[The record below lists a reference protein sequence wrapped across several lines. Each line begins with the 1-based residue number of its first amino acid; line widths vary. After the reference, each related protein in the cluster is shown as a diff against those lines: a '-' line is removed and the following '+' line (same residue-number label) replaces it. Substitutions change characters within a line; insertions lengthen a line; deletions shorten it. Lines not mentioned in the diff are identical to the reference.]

1 MAGTSDVVL
10 DGVSKSFGRLRVLDG
25 VSLEVAKGEVVAL
38 IGPSGSGKSTLLRC
52 VNGLEAHDAGDVD
65 VLGFRAPRSDLPAT
79 RREAMWVPVRPRIGF
94 VFQAFHLYPHRTAL
108 GNVTLAPTVVR
119 REAPVEV
126 DARARALLA
135 RVGLADKVDA
145 MPSELSGGQ
154 RQRVAI
160 ARALAMDPDVLLF
173 DEPTSALDPETVGEV
188 LAVIRDLVREHART
202 ILLVTHELSFA
213 REAADRVAFLDGGR
227 IVELGPP
234 SQVLAKPAHPRT
246 REFLERMLGAS
257 SPPPSA

>member
-1 MAGTSDVVL
+1 VSAGPDVVL
-10 DGVSKSFGRLRVLDG
+10 EGVSKAFGPLRVLDR
-25 VSLEVAKGEVVAL
+25 VSLAVAKGEVVAL

-52 VNGLEAHDAGDVD
+52 VNGLEAHDEGEVD
-65 VLGFRAPRSDLPAT
+65 VLGFRAPRSGVPAA
-79 RREAMWVPVRPRIGF
+79 RREALWVPVRPRIGV

-108 GNVTLAPTVVR
+108 GNLTLAPTIVR
-119 REAPVEV
+119 RRDPAEAE
-126 DARARALLA
+126 ARGRALLA

-145 MPSELSGGQ
+145 RPSELSGGQ

-160 ARALAMDPDVLLF
+160 ARALAMDPEVLLF

-213 REAADRVAFLDGGR
+213 REAADRVAFLDAGR
-227 IVELGPP
+227 IVEIGPP
-234 SQVLAKPAHPRT
+234 SQVLERPAHPRT
-246 REFLERMLGAS
+246 REFLERMLNAARPRS
-257 SPPPSA
+257 